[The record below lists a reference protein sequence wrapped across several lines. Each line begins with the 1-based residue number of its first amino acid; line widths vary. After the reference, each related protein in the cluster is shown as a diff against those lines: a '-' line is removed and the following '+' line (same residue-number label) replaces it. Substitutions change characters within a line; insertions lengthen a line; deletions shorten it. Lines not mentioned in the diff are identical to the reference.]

1 MSEAHLPPEVM
12 APPPAPPRK
21 SFPPNPYSD
30 DDGSAP
36 AELMEAFAAKER
48 TVAVVAALAEARVLV
63 PVLPHDH
70 PGRTADG
77 GVVGHSGLNKRSGQV
92 TDADAATPGEVEES
106 SECGSPTLVSVE
118 LADGRHALPVFSSMD
133 AMLAWNPTARPIPMP
148 APRIALASASE
159 SDGVLLLDP
168 ASPHA
173 TVIPRPAVWSL
184 IQGEEWVPAARNAEL
199 PALIART
206 LTGILPVAGVR
217 VEPGST
223 TEIRVVVALRPGLD
237 TQELQTTLA
246 EVSQRLRGSE
256 EITHRVESMELYPT
270 SLAQS

>member
-36 AELMEAFAAKER
+36 ADLVEAFTAPER

-63 PVLPHDH
+63 PVIPHEH
-70 PGRTADG
+70 PGRTVDG
-77 GVVGHSGLNKRSGQV
+77 GVVGHTGLNKHAAQRAEAAPTGQ
-92 TDADAATPGEVEES
+92 AEES

-118 LADGRHALPVFSSMD
+118 LADGRHALPVFSSME

-159 SDGVLLLDP
+159 SDGILLLDP

-173 TVIPRPAVWSL
+173 TIIPRPAVWSL
-184 IQGEEWVPAARNAEL
+184 IQGEEWVPAARNPEL
-199 PALIART
+199 PGLIART

-217 VEPGST
+217 VEPGVT

-237 TQELQTTLA
+237 AQELQSTLGQ
-246 EVSQRLRGSE
+246 VSQRLRDSE
-256 EITHRVESMELYPT
+256 DITHRVESMELYPT